1 MVDLMLQAIAHTQ
14 PSHFQDSF
22 AQKATLSMLNIPPNA
37 WLFTTDAKSFHTN
50 IQTGPTLHYVSQLL
64 HQEED

>member
-1 MVDLMLQAIAHTQ
+1 MVDLMLQNIAHSQ
-14 PSHFQDSF
+14 PSYFQDSF

-37 WLFTTDAKSFHTN
+37 WLFTANAKSIYTN
-50 IQTGPTLHYVSQLL
+50 IQTGPTLHHISQLL